1 MPSLIQFVA
10 MCVIL
15 LWAVC
20 LFNLWEKNKQ
30 AKPEFQMGIV
40 PLLIA
45 SLGWTIIILVLMF
58 IVVFLGYVAAGG
70 MG

>member
-1 MPSLIQFVA
+1 MPSLIQFAV

-15 LWAVC
+15 LWVLC
-20 LFNLWEKNKQ
+20 FYTLWEKNQQ
-30 AKPEFQMGIV
+30 AEPDFQMGLV
-40 PLLIA
+40 SLLIA
-45 SLGWTIIILVLMF
+45 SLGWTIIILVLLF